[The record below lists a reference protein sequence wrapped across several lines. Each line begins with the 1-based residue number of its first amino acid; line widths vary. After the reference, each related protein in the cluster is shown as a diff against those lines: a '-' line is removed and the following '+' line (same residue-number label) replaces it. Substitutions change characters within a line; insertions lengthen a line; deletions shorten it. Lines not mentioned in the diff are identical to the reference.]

1 MSFVYTYILGR
12 MPAKRVLIS
21 VDERI
26 LARIDEEAR
35 RSGMTRS
42 GFLAQAAMAQ
52 IEGGPPV
59 THARANDTPLAHDEL
74 AQSEH

>member
-1 MSFVYTYILGR
+1 

-52 IEGGPPV
+52 IEGGRPV
-59 THARANDTPLAHDEL
+59 IHAQAKDALGTLDEL
-74 AQSEH
+74 SQTEP

>member
-1 MSFVYTYILGR
+1 

-42 GFLAQAAMAQ
+42 GFLAQAALAH
-52 IEGGPPV
+52 IEGREAVVQPR
-59 THARANDTPLAHDEL
+59 TKDALATLDEL
-74 AQSEH
+74 SPAER

>member
-1 MSFVYTYILGR
+1 

-52 IEGGPPV
+52 IEGGRSV
-59 THARANDTPLAHDEL
+59 IHAQANETPQPGDEL

>member
-1 MSFVYTYILGR
+1 MS
-12 MPAKRVLIS
+12 AKRVLIS
-21 VDERI
+21 VDERV

-52 IEGGPPV
+52 IEAGRPSIQPQAKDGLG
-59 THARANDTPLAHDEL
+59 TRDEL
-74 AQSEH
+74 AQSEQ